1 MEIALTKED
10 TGTDKNDRGMW
21 WLRRRGEMARI
32 RYEYMVAGK
41 HDRSLRWWDL
51 MAKNGVYD
59 GC

>member
-1 MEIALTKED
+1 MVK
-10 TGTDKNDRGMW
+10 RMW